1 MPGKQASTKSVPSK
15 LGHVVIVFIVHF
27 TSFPEYVFFLVP
39 LASLG
44 DGFKEKH
51 CMKGSSNSYALL
63 LGGIS
68 FEIFGYTM
76 YHKKEKIKNENFEK
90 YVLSF
95 LKQNKEIYHP

>member
-27 TSFPEYVFFLVP
+27 TSFPKYVFFLVP

-51 CMKGSSNSYALL
+51 CMKGSIIVMHSFWEEYLL
-63 LGGIS
+63 KSSVTQCTI
-68 FEIFGYTM
+68 
-76 YHKKEKIKNENFEK
+76 KKRK
-90 YVLSF
+90 
-95 LKQNKEIYHP
+95 LKMKTLRNMCLAF